1 METESL
7 TSERGRPRPLESP
20 LAAAGLRTW
29 SSALQP
35 TPAASLAVYR
45 ILFGLLMAGA
55 MVRVLAK
62 GWVDTVFL
70 APAFHFSYPGF
81 DWVRPLPAGAM
92 PAFVAGLAVCA
103 LGVAAGFF
111 YRVCAV
117 LFFLGFTYL
126 ELIERANYLNHYWLV
141 TLLAGL
147 CAVLPLHR
155 EWSWDAA
162 HGRVA
167 HDAFVPAWMLW
178 LLRFQIAVVY
188 VFAGL
193 AKLNADWLF
202 RAEPL
207 RTWLAAR
214 AGVPLVGP
222 WLAEP
227 WMAFAMSWAGAAYDL
242 GIVAALLCAR
252 TRPLA
257 YATVVVFHF
266 ATALLFP
273 IGLFPWLMAVAV
285 TLFFPPG
292 WPRRILSL
300 RSRRGEEA
308 DAAVVR
314 PVRLLTSAATP
325 CLVVAVTFYCAVQ
338 IALPLRPFLQQ
349 ENSAWTGRGF
359 NFSWRVMLAERSGH
373 VEFSAYDPAT
383 QRRWRLP
390 TRGLLTP
397 WQERLMAQEP
407 ELIRQFAVRLA
418 GELRRAG
425 HAGVEVRADAFL
437 ALNGRP
443 HQRLLRA
450 DVNLAGP
457 LPPDWILPAPR

>member
-1 METESL
+1 
-7 TSERGRPRPLESP
+7 
-20 LAAAGLRTW
+20 
-29 SSALQP
+29 
-35 TPAASLAVYR
+35 
-45 ILFGLLMAGA
+45 

-81 DWVRPLPAGAM
+81 DWVRPLPAGLLHAL
-92 PAFVAGLAVCA
+92 VAGLAICG
-103 LGVAAGFF
+103 LGIAAGFF
-111 YRVCAV
+111 YRVCAG
-117 LFFLGFTYL
+117 LFFLGFAYL

-155 EWSWDAA
+155 AWSWDAA
-162 HGRVA
+162 RGRVA
-167 HDAFVPAWMLW
+167 GSDFAPAWLLW
-178 LLRFQIAVVY
+178 LLRFQVAVVY

-214 AGVPLVGP
+214 ADVPVLGP

-227 WMAFAMSWAGAAYDL
+227 WVAVAMSWAGAAYDL

-257 YATVVVFHF
+257 YATVVVFHV

-273 IGLFPWLMAVAV
+273 IGLFPWLMMVAATLFLPPDWPSGTVSTFRVSRFELCAAPPAWVVGAVA
-285 TLFFPPG
+285 
-292 WPRRILSL
+292 
-300 RSRRGEEA
+300 A
-308 DAAVVR
+308 
-314 PVRLLTSAATP
+314 
-325 CLVVAVTFYCAVQ
+325 YCAVQ
-338 IALPLRPFLQQ
+338 IALPLRPFFER

-373 VEFSAYDPAT
+373 VEFFAFDPAT

-390 TRGLLTP
+390 TRSELAP

-407 ELIRQFAVRLA
+407 EMIRQFALHLA
-418 GELRRAG
+418 EKLHREGNPAT
-425 HAGVEVRADAFL
+425 EVRADAFL

-443 HQRLLRA
+443 HARLLRP

-457 LPPDWILPAPR
+457 LPSDWILPAPLL

>member
-1 METESL
+1 MRSAECGVRNERRRCV
-7 TSERGRPRPLESP
+7 TSAVSGVLLRPI
-20 LAAAGLRTW
+20 
-29 SSALQP
+29 
-35 TPAASLAVYR
+35 PAASLAAFR

-62 GWVDTVFL
+62 GWVDIVFL

-81 DWVRPLPAGAM
+81 AWVKPLPAGAM
-92 PAFVAGLAVCA
+92 HAFVAGLAVCA
-103 LGVAAGFF
+103 LGVAAGFV

-117 LFFLGFTYL
+117 LFFVGFAYL

-162 HGRVA
+162 RGRVA
-167 HDAFVPAWMLW
+167 RATCAPAWQLW
-178 LLRFQIAVVY
+178 MLRFQVGVVY

-214 AGVPLVGP
+214 ADVPLLGP

-257 YATVVVFHF
+257 YATVVVFHVV
-266 ATALLFP
+266 TALLFP
-273 IGLFPWLMAVAV
+273 IGLFPWLMIAAT
-285 TLFFPPG
+285 TLFFPPD
-292 WPRRILSL
+292 WPRGGGSEFRVSSFELFP
-300 RSRRGEEA
+300 A
-308 DAAVVR
+308 PPKWAV
-314 PVRLLTSAATP
+314 AT
-325 CLVVAVTFYCAVQ
+325 LAVYCVVQ
-338 IALPLRPFLQQ
+338 IALPVRPFFQQ

-359 NFSWRVMLAERSGH
+359 NFSWRVMLVERSGH
-373 VEFSAYDPAT
+373 VEFFAFDPAT

-390 TRGLLTP
+390 THSVLTP

-407 ELIRQFAVRLA
+407 ELVRQFAQHLA
-418 GELRRAG
+418 DKLRRAG
-425 HAGVEVRADAFL
+425 HAGVEVRAEAFL
-437 ALNGRP
+437 SLNGRP
-443 HQRLLRA
+443 HQRLLRP
-450 DVNLAGP
+450 DVNLAGS
-457 LPPDWILPAPR
+457 LPPNWILPAPR